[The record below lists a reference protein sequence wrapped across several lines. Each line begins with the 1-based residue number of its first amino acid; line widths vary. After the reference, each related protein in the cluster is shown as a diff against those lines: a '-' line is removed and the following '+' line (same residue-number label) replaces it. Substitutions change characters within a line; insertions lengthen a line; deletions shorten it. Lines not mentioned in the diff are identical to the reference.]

1 MKKTLLSLLLL
12 LLALPSLTLAAGGV
26 QDEGELLAPD
36 VAFQFEARAISPDML
51 VAEWTIAEGYYLY
64 RDKFRFAI
72 TEGDAILGEASIPPG
87 KIKQDEF
94 FGEVAIFRDT
104 VRVKLPVTATSET
117 VTLEAVSQGCA
128 DIGVCYP
135 PQTQQVT
142 LTLPAG
148 GAADPVAELTGL
160 AQELGGQSEG
170 ELLDPDVAFF
180 HSVEV
185 EAGERALVARWRIA
199 DGYYMYRDKFQ
210 FELRGADGVSLGEAE
225 YPAGEMKDDEFF
237 GRIEVYKH
245 DVAIRLPLQRPDEPV
260 SGLTLV
266 TTSQGCAEIGV
277 CYPPIVKETDFDL
290 EAAGEAPA
298 PAKAVS
304 TAATAAAGTSLAD
317 VDFTNVDSLI
327 QVLTGG
333 SLGLMLLISLIAGV
347 IIAFTACMYPMI
359 PILSSLIVGQGEKMT
374 AGRGFLFSLVYVEA
388 MAITF
393 GIMGA
398 IMAVIGAGV
407 GIQAYFQSPWLLIPF
422 ALLFVLLSLGMFGFY
437 NIQVPSFIQSRLNAI
452 SNQQKGGS
460 FIGVAVMGALSALII
475 GPCGGPVLVAELAY
489 AGASESVVKGFL
501 ALFVFGNG
509 MGLPLLLVG
518 LTGGKLLP
526 KAGTWMNAVK
536 AVAGAILLAV
546 AIVMLERM
554 PGIFPVGLTMMLWAL
569 LFIIGGVYMGALEPI
584 KEGAS
589 GWMRFWKGL
598 GIAIVFYGLVIL
610 LGGMTGGSS
619 VTDPLHGSRLM
630 GGGTTMVTTVG
641 GTASTAPAQ
650 AKLDFKTIKTLA
662 DFRSEVASA
671 SAEGKTVMLDFYADW
686 CTYCKQFE
694 KYVFT
699 DPGVQ
704 QALSNTVLLKA
715 DVTATDA
722 QDRELMEAL
731 GVFLPPAI
739 LFIGA
744 DGEERRAQRVVGY
757 MDADAFRGRID
768 QAFGN

>member
-1 MKKTLLSLLLL
+1 MKKTLFSLLILLLSLPGL
-12 LLALPSLTLAAGGV
+12 SGAAGGV
-26 QDEGELLAPD
+26 QDEGELLDPA
-36 VAFQFEARAISPDML
+36 VAFKFEARAVDANML
-51 VAEWTIAEGYYLY
+51 VAEWTVAEGYYLY
-64 RDKFRFAI
+64 RDKIRFAI
-72 TEGDAILGEASIPPG
+72 TEGDAILGEPSIPPG
-87 KIKQDEF
+87 KIKNDEF

-104 VRVKLPVTATSET
+104 VRVKLPITAQSDT
-117 VTLEAVSQGCA
+117 VTLEAISQGCA

-135 PQTQQVT
+135 PQTQSVT
-142 LTLPAG
+142 LTLPEAS
-148 GAADPVAELTGL
+148 AADPVAELTGL
-160 AQELGGQSEG
+160 AQDLGGQSEG

-210 FELRGADGVSLGEAE
+210 FELKGSDAVSLGEPE

-245 DVAIRLPLQRPDEPV
+245 DVAIRLPMERPDEAV

-277 CYPPIVKETDFDL
+277 CYPPVIKETAFDL
-290 EAAGEAPA
+290 EAAGEAPP
-298 PAKAVS
+298 PAQAVS
-304 TAATAAAGTSLAD
+304 TAATTAAGSSLSD
-317 VDFTNVDSLI
+317 LDFGNVDSLI
-327 QVLTGG
+327 EVLTGG
-333 SLGLMLLISLIAGV
+333 SLGLMLGISLIAGV

-388 MAITF
+388 MAVTF
-393 GIMGA
+393 GIMGG

-422 ALLFVLLSLGMFGFY
+422 ALLFILLALGMFGFY
-437 NIQVPSFIQSRLNAI
+437 NIQVPSFIQSRLNAL

-460 FIGVAVMGALSALII
+460 FLGVAVMGALSALII

-546 AIVMLERM
+546 GIVMLERM
-554 PGIFPVGLTMMLWAL
+554 PGIFPIGLTMTLWAL

-584 KEGAS
+584 KEGVS

-598 GIAIVFYGLVIL
+598 GITFVFYGFVVL

-619 VTDPLHGSRLM
+619 VTDPLHGSRLI
-630 GGGTTMVTTVG
+630 GGDTTMVAAS
-641 GTASTAPAQ
+641 GTASGTTSQ
-650 AKLDFKTIKTLA
+650 AKLEFKTIKTLA

-671 SAEGKTVMLDFYADW
+671 SAEGKSVMLDFYADW

-694 KYVFT
+694 KYVFS

-704 QALSNTVLLKA
+704 QALANTVLLKA

-739 LFIGA
+739 LFVGE

-757 MDADAFRGRID
+757 MEADAFRARIE